1 MKTVWI
7 GTVLV
12 ILLALAGGVATAA
25 ESSDPPD
32 RSRIVFF
39 VH

>member
-25 ESSDPPD
+25 ENPDPPD

>member
-1 MKTVWI
+1 MKTHRFGWMLLFL
-7 GTVLV
+7 LV
-12 ILLALAGGVATAA
+12 FAGSVATGA
-25 ESSDPPD
+25 ESRDPPD

>member
-12 ILLALAGGVATAA
+12 FLLAFAGGGLNAF
-25 ESSDPPD
+25 ESPEASD
-32 RSRIVFF
+32 RSRIVFY

>member
-1 MKTVWI
+1 MKTHPIRWM
-7 GTVLV
+7 
-12 ILLALAGGVATAA
+12 LLFLLIFAGGVTTAA
-25 ESSDPPD
+25 ESPDPPD

>member
-1 MKTVWI
+1 MKTHRFGWMLLFL
-7 GTVLV
+7 LV
-12 ILLALAGGVATAA
+12 LAGGVATGA
-25 ESSDPPD
+25 ESLEDSD